1 MGILMPYFVF
11 MTLVNFL
18 IVLAVLFYV
27 SDIKDIVKEIL
38 LNTDCKHYE
47 RSPSPEEVKDI
58 CEKVLKKFKEA
69 YKKTNPQQ

>member
-18 IVLAVLFYV
+18 IVLGVLFYV

-69 YKKTNPQQ
+69 YKKTNPEQ

>member
-18 IVLAVLFYV
+18 IVLRVLFYV

-47 RSPSPEEVKDI
+47 RSPNPEEVKDI

-69 YKKTNPQQ
+69 YKKTNPEQ